1 VDAGL
6 ISAEADARRAKMGPN
21 AFTAVRKASKAQ
33 QVLRQYAD
41 PMQIVL
47 VVAGVVCLFLPGQFF
62 TGLMLLLLTLFN
74 ALMGLNQE
82 SRRCSAGS
90 A

>member
-47 VVAGVVCLFLPGQFF
+47 VAPRMPRSG
-62 TGLMLLLLTLFN
+62 TAWTWR
-74 ALMGLNQE
+74 
-82 SRRCSAGS
+82 S
-90 A
+90 